1 MYMYI
6 YVYNQKDCLLMYTK
20 GIQQVHKI
28 KHGKYNDQVNQA
40 KKQKEIHSKHLSLKQ
55 ILRNNKFT

>member
-1 MYMYI
+1 
-6 YVYNQKDCLLMYTK
+6 MYTK

-40 KKQKEIHSKHLSLKQ
+40 KKQKKIHSKHLSLKQ